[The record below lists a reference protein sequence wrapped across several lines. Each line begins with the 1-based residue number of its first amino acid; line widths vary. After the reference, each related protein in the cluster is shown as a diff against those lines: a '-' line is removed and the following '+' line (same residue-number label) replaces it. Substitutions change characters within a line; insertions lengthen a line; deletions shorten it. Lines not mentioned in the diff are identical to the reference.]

1 MVLFAKQRD
10 KFCLYRFAC
19 AHAYAESCKPVLYCT
34 LATGVVFL
42 RCMTMIPKYLKR
54 KVGDTVGSTDNL
66 QILFAQNEMEI
77 QRSA

>member
-10 KFCLYRFAC
+10 KLCLHMFAC
-19 AHAYAESCKPVLYCT
+19 AHVYIESCKPVRYCT

-42 RCMTMIPKYLKR
+42 GCMTMIPKYLKR

-66 QILFAQNEMEI
+66 QILFAQNEMET